1 MSQYAEDT
9 RLEPAG
15 DGRWTGTVS
24 GAWNIGGNPNGGY
37 LVSLV
42 IRAIRELGPHQD
54 PLSITTHYLRPGSP
68 GEPCEVQAEL
78 VRTGRTVTTARGR
91 LVQDGKERLEV
102 VAAFGELAAGAGAD
116 GGGPALSVE
125 PPDMPPPDECP
136 ARSGDEQGVEL
147 PLLDRL
153 DIRIHPDQ
161 VRAGE
166 AGAAEMSGW
175 IRFADGTP
183 PDTASVAM
191 FADAFPP
198 SLFGLLG
205 VIGWVPTIEL
215 TVHVRRRPAP
225 GWIMGRFRTEDLLDG
240 RMIESGHLWDET
252 GALVAQS
259 RQLGLLLSRS

>member
-1 MSQYAEDT
+1 MSQYDDDT
-9 RLEPAG
+9 ALDQLD
-15 DGRWTGTVS
+15 DGRWSGTVS
-24 GAWNIGGNPNGGY
+24 EHWNIGDNPNGGY

-42 IRAIRELGPHQD
+42 MRAFRQLGPHQD

-68 GEPCEVQAEL
+68 GEPCVVEAEL
-78 VRTGRTVTTARGR
+78 VRTGRTITTARGR
-91 LVQDGKERLEV
+91 LIQDGKERLEV
-102 VAAFGELAAGAGAD
+102 VAALGDLGAPSD
-116 GGGPALSVE
+116 GPEVTVE
-125 PPDMPPPDECP
+125 APPMPRPDECP
-136 ARSGDEQGVEL
+136 VRSGDEQGVEL

-153 DIRIHPDQ
+153 DIRIHPDHY
-161 VRAGE
+161 RAGE
-166 AGAAEMSGW
+166 AGTAEMSGW
-175 IRFADGTP
+175 IRLADGTA
-183 PDTASVAM
+183 PDTTSVAM

-259 RQLGLLLSRS
+259 RQLGLLLTR